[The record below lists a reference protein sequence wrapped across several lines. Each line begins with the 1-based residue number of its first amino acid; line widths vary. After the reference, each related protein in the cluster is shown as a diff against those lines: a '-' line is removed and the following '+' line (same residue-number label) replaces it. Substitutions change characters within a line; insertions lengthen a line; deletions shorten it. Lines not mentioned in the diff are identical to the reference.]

1 MCFKNKVLKQ
11 FCTVQCNTSGWCR
24 IPSCNTNSYLMSFW
38 LYHSCYFILFYFIFS
53 QFSCCPASK
62 ELQKL
67 NVTRESHVKR
77 GAIAKGWASS
87 NARSFLSRAAR
98 SFLSRLASLAVIG
111 ELTRRPSSNE
121 LHIRLTGCVVYSR
134 AVFTVIFCFLL
145 HALLNLPL
153 ILIYSFWIKLQIMV
167 TSSSSY
173 SSTSQW

>member
-38 LYHSCYFILFYFIFS
+38 LYHSCYFILFYFIFL
-53 QFSCCPASK
+53 QFSSWPASK
-62 ELQKL
+62 ELQKTKRHAR
-67 NVTRESHVKR
+67 VTRER
-77 GAIAKGWASS
+77 RREWEGWASS

-111 ELTRRPSSNE
+111 ELTRRLSSNE

-145 HALLNLPL
+145 HALLNLPF